1 MDAPDPGTI
10 PEHDSTPRE
19 AVITI
24 RDNGMGVAPDL
35 LPHVF
40 ELFAQSPSARMRA
53 DGGLGVGLSVV
64 RYLVYAHQG
73 QIVMSSEG
81 EGKGTEVT
89 VRLPVVCRSTVEY
102 AAPTT
107 HGITPARILLVDDNA
122 DATEALAMLLVL
134 DGHEVKRAQNG
145 PEALSLIESFT
156 PDVALIDINM
166 PGMDGHELARLLRQ
180 RAQCTSTRLVALTGY
195 AGTTSGSEG
204 VADEFDC
211 HLVKPPSLEDLAE
224 VLRG

>member
-1 MDAPDPGTI
+1 VDAPDPGTI

-40 ELFAQSPSARMRA
+40 ELFAQSPSARTRA

-64 RYLVYAHQG
+64 RYLVNAHQG

-89 VRLPVVCRSTVEY
+89 LRLPIVCRSTVEY
-102 AAPTT
+102 SAPTT
-107 HGITPARILLVDDNA
+107 HGITPARILLVDDSA
-122 DATEALAMLLVL
+122 DATEALAMLLAL
-134 DGHEVKRAQNG
+134 DGHEVKRAQSG
-145 PEALSLIESFT
+145 PEALSLVESFT
-156 PDVALIDINM
+156 PDVALIDISM

-180 RAQCTSTRLVALTGY
+180 RAQCASTRLVALTGY
-195 AGTTSGSEG
+195 AGTLSDPAAVESG
-204 VADEFDC
+204 FDF
-211 HLVKPPSLEDLAE
+211 HLVKPPSLEDLAY